1 MADANITLN
10 ELAAKVT
17 ELSEALTRQLA
28 EKKIPAPTFAP
39 DSPVKYTGI
48 TEEIFVTR
56 QKLAD
61 VLNDMWY
68 LSQGPSESVYNYV
81 HNVSPSCPALLRT
94 AQTAQTSCGPDRR
107 LAGYG
112 LMEN

>member
-1 MADANITLN
+1 MADTHVTLN

-17 ELSEALTRQLA
+17 ELSAALTKQLA
-28 EKKIPAPTFAP
+28 EKNVPVPTFAA
-39 DSPVKYTGI
+39 DSPLKYTGL
-48 TEEIFVTR
+48 TEEMFLTR

-81 HNVSPSCPALLRT
+81 HNVRFKCYRPGKEAC
-94 AQTAQTSCGPDRR
+94 
-107 LAGYG
+107 
-112 LMEN
+112 